1 MPFYRWTSILFLF
14 FVLYSCSPG
23 EARPSRKQRIV
34 LATDCL
40 TKEDERLFKSFKKY
54 HHIDVQ
60 IVEMSAD
67 SILYILEKEGINTE
81 IDAVLL
87 RYGKGSAQIQSN
99 HFLKSKINSLPP
111 AVQSLDYFT
120 VGQDPYV
127 ILKHVRDSSN
137 KQLDLADLVRQT
149 PWSTDLAFSSDLNP
163 LFSAVKARMKDKKK
177 YSFYDWEKDFL
188 KNNTASTRFADST
201 GRSTC
206 LLTLYSHTS
215 SRKEKLEK
223 RYAIETPIYLNQ
235 QNGGSYYQPVRFGI
249 VRHARNFTNA
259 TVLLD
264 YLFNVPFN
272 RRLNNR
278 MGTFPV
284 VERGKSPYPYQ
295 NDAPKMF
302 AWMDRAMRRFPFD

>member
-1 MPFYRWTSILFLF
+1 MLFLF
-14 FVLYSCSPG
+14 FALYSCSPG

-54 HHIDVQ
+54 HHIEVQ
-60 IVEMSAD
+60 IVELSAD
-67 SILYILEKEGINTE
+67 SIYSLLKKEGINTE

-87 RYGKGSAQIQSN
+87 RYGNESAQIQRN
-99 HFLKSKINSLPP
+99 HILKSRVNSLPL
-111 AVQSLDYFT
+111 AIQSLDYFT

-127 ILKHVRDSSN
+127 ILKSVRDSSN
-137 KQLDLADLVRQT
+137 KQIDLADLRQT
-149 PWSTDLAFSSDLNP
+149 PWTTDLVISIDFNP
-163 LFSAVKARMKDKKK
+163 LFSAVKARMKEKKK
-177 YSFYDWEKDFL
+177 YSFQAWKRDFI
-188 KNNTASTRFADST
+188 NQNTTTEVASDST
-201 GRSTC
+201 GRATC
-206 LLTLYSHTS
+206 LLSLYSHTS

-223 RYAIETPIYLNQ
+223 NYALETPIFINQ

-264 YLFNVPFN
+264 YLYNVPFN

-278 MGTFPV
+278 LGTYPV
-284 VERGKSPYPYQ
+284 VSRNKSPYPYQ
-295 NDAPKMF
+295 NAGPKMF
-302 AWMDRAMRRFPFD
+302 PWMDRVMRKFPV

>member
-1 MPFYRWTSILFLF
+1 MLFLF
-14 FVLYSCSPG
+14 FALYSCSPG

-60 IVEMSAD
+60 IVELSAD
-67 SILYILEKEGINTE
+67 SIYSLLKKEGINTE

-87 RYGKGSAQIQSN
+87 RYSKGSAQIQRN
-99 HFLKSKINSLPP
+99 HILKSRVNSLPP

-127 ILKHVRDSSN
+127 ILKSVRDSSN
-137 KQLDLADLVRQT
+137 KQIDLADLRQT
-149 PWSTDLAFSSDLNP
+149 PWTTDLAISIDFNP
-163 LFSAVKARMKDKKK
+163 LLSAVKARMKDKKK
-177 YSFYDWEKDFL
+177 YSFQAWKRDFL
-188 KNNTASTRFADST
+188 TQNTTTKVAIDST
-201 GRSTC
+201 GRATC
-206 LLTLYSHTS
+206 LLSLYSHTS

-223 RYAIETPIYLNQ
+223 SYVLEAPIFINQ

-272 RRLNNR
+272 RRLNKR
-278 MGTFPV
+278 LGTYPV
-284 VERGKSPYPYQ
+284 VSRNKSPYPYQ
-295 NDAPKMF
+295 NAGPKMF
-302 AWMDRAMRRFPFD
+302 PWMDRAMRRYPI

>member
-1 MPFYRWTSILFLF
+1 MLFLF
-14 FVLYSCSPG
+14 FVFYSCSPG

-60 IVEMSAD
+60 IVELSAD
-67 SILYILEKEGINTE
+67 SILSLLKKDGVETE

-87 RYGKGSAQIQSN
+87 RYSEGSENIQSK
-99 HFLKSKINSLPP
+99 HLLKQKVSSTAPI
-111 AVQSLDYFT
+111 AQSLDYFT

-127 ILKHVRDSSN
+127 ILKSLRDSSN

-149 PWSTDLAFSSDLNP
+149 PWTTNLAISNDFNP
-163 LFSAVKARMKDKKK
+163 LLSGVKARMKDKKK
-177 YSFYDWEKDFL
+177 YSFHDWEKDFL
-188 KNNTASTRFADST
+188 KNKTASTRFADSM
-201 GRSTC
+201 GRATC
-206 LLTLYSHTS
+206 LLSLYSHTS

-223 RYAIETPIYLNQ
+223 SYAIEAPIFINQ
-235 QNGGSYYQPVRFGI
+235 QNGGSYYQPIRFGI
-249 VRHARNFTNA
+249 IRNARNFTNA

-278 MGTFPV
+278 LGAYPV
-284 VERGKSPYPYQ
+284 VSRNKSPYPYQ
-295 NDAPKMF
+295 NAGPKMF
-302 AWMDRAMRRFPFD
+302 PWMDLAMRKCPI

>member
-1 MPFYRWTSILFLF
+1 MPFYRWTTLLFLF
-14 FVLYSCSPG
+14 CVLYSCSPG

-60 IVEMSAD
+60 IVQLSAD
-67 SILYILEKEGINTE
+67 TILSILQNEGVNTE

-87 RYGKGSAQIQSN
+87 RYSKGSENIERN
-99 HFLKSKINSLPP
+99 HFLKSKVKSLVP
-111 AVQSLDYFT
+111 AAQSLDYFT

-127 ILKHVRDSSN
+127 IFSSLRDSSN
-137 KQLDLADLVRQT
+137 KQPDLADLIRKT
-149 PWSTDLAFSSDLNP
+149 PWTTDLSISSDFNP
-163 LFSAVKARMKDKKK
+163 LLSGVKARMKDQKK

-188 KNNTASTRFADST
+188 KNKTTSSRNVDST
-201 GRSTC
+201 GRAIC
-206 LLTLYSHTS
+206 LFTLYSHFAQQPDV
-215 SRKEKLEK
+215 LEHYHV
-223 RYAIETPIYLNQ
+223 RAMPLFINQ

-249 VRHARNFTNA
+249 VRHARNFSNA
-259 TVLLD
+259 IELLD
-264 YLFNVPFN
+264 YMFNVPFN

-278 MGTFPV
+278 IGTFPV

-295 NDAPKMF
+295 NEGPKMF
-302 AWMDRAMRRFPFD
+302 AWMDRALRKFPI